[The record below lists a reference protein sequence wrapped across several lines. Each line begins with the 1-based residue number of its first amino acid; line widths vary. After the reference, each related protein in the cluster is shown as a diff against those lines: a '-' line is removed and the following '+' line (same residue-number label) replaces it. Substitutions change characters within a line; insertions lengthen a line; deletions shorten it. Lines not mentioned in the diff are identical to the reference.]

1 VSLKKALDEPLAT
14 LPDDQMRVVL
24 DFARF
29 LHARQEQ
36 EDWQRFGV
44 RQLARA
50 YGPNEPEYTS
60 PLVVCTKR
68 P

>member
-1 VSLKKALDEPLAT
+1 MSSKKALDELLAT
-14 LPDDQMRVVL
+14 FPEEQIRNVL

-36 EDWQRFGV
+36 EDWQRFGA

-50 YGPNEPEYTS
+50 YGAHEPEYTETDLK
-60 PLVVCTKR
+60 PGRR